1 MPNTETYKSF
11 FEKVRDSISDGTFAK
26 LTLAKTIG
34 NTQLMNI
41 YIRTNTDEIQLKL
54 ALTFKF
60 QTEEEVKIVT
70 IEEGLNQLIPYLNN
84 PFLSAI
90 LFTTE
95 ADIMMKLN
103 KKRVATIK
111 EQAPTFKNADP
122 ILLEYLSEKINTD
135 FIN

>member
-1 MPNTETYKSF
+1 MPKTDTFKLF
-11 FEKVRDSISDGTFAK
+11 FDKVRGSISDGTFAK

-60 QTEEEVKIVT
+60 QTSEEVKIVT
-70 IEEGLNQLIPYLNN
+70 IEEGLNELIPYLNN

-90 LFTTE
+90 LFTTYG
-95 ADIMMKLN
+95 DVMMKLN
-103 KKRVATIK
+103 KKRVATITEK
-111 EQAPTFKNADP
+111 AATFKNADP
-122 ILLEYLSEKINTD
+122 ILLGYLSAK
-135 FIN
+135 

>member
-1 MPNTETYKSF
+1 MPNTETYKLF
-11 FEKVRDSISDGTFAK
+11 FDKVRDSISDVTFAK

-60 QTEEEVKIVT
+60 QTGEEVKIVT
-70 IEEGLNQLIPYLNN
+70 IEEGLNELIPYLNN

-90 LFTTE
+90 LFTTDG
-95 ADIMMKLN
+95 DIKMKLN
-103 KKRVATIK
+103 KKRVATIS
-111 EQAPTFKNADP
+111 EQPATFKNADP
-122 ILLEYLSEKINTD
+122 ILLEYLSNR
-135 FIN
+135 

>member
-1 MPNTETYKSF
+1 MPNTDTFKLF
-11 FEKVRDSISDGTFAK
+11 FDKVRGSISDGTFAK

-60 QTEEEVKIVT
+60 QTSEEVKIVT
-70 IEEGLNQLIPYLNN
+70 IEEGLNELIPYLNN

-90 LFTTE
+90 LFTTYG
-95 ADIMMKLN
+95 DVMMKLN
-103 KKRVATIK
+103 KKRVATITEK
-111 EQAPTFKNADP
+111 AATFKNADP
-122 ILLEYLSEKINTD
+122 ILLGYLSAK
-135 FIN
+135 

>member
-1 MPNTETYKSF
+1 MPNTETYKLF
-11 FEKVRDSISDGTFAK
+11 FDKVKDSISDGTFAK

-60 QTEEEVKIVT
+60 QTGEEVKILT
-70 IEEGLNQLIPYLNN
+70 IEEGLNELIPYLNN

-90 LFTTE
+90 LFTT
-95 ADIMMKLN
+95 DSDLMMKLN
-103 KKRVATIK
+103 KKRVANII
-111 EQAPTFKNADP
+111 EQPATFKNADP
-122 ILLEYLSEKINTD
+122 ILLEYLSNR
-135 FIN
+135 

>member
-1 MPNTETYKSF
+1 MPNTATYKLF
-11 FEKVRDSISDGTFAK
+11 FDKVKDSISNGTFAK

-60 QTEEEVKIVT
+60 QTGEEVKIVT
-70 IEEGLNQLIPYLNN
+70 IEEGLNELIPYLNN

-90 LFTTE
+90 LFTT
-95 ADIMMKLN
+95 DGDVMMKLN
-103 KKRVATIK
+103 KKRVATIT
-111 EQAPTFKNADP
+111 EQAATFKNADP
-122 ILLEYLSEKINTD
+122 ILLEYLSNK
-135 FIN
+135 